1 MANYYASCRSNY
13 FRVKD
18 EQAFVAAMAD
28 VPDIELFNKDGFYCL
43 LGYGESGWPSY
54 SLDEDD
60 NEVEID
66 VESLVSEH
74 LADEEVAIFVEVGSE
89 KLRYLGG
96 FAVAINNKGETR
108 SLSLDSI
115 TTLAKELGN
124 NVTPPSY

>member
-28 VPDIELFNKDGFYCL
+28 VPDVELFNKDGFYCL
-43 LGYGESGWPSY
+43 LGNGESGWPSFY
-54 SLDEDD
+54 LDEDD
-60 NEVEID
+60 NDVEID
-66 VESLVSEH
+66 VVSLVSEH

-89 KLRYLGG
+89 KLRYLDG